1 MHVVVLVLL
10 FTTAL
15 AETNRSP
22 FDIVE
27 GESELVSGFNVE
39 TRSSTFTLIFI
50 AEYMSILFQS
60 ALLSYLLTHSFG
72 CLRLGLLV
80 FLSFTFIWVRGTLP
94 RFRYDQLM
102 ALCWKSFLP
111 FSLSYFCLVLLL
123 YSVFLSLKDKLY

>member
-1 MHVVVLVLL
+1 VLWGRSSFGFGMVHLVVLVLL
-10 FTTAL
+10 FASAL

-39 TRSSTFTLIFI
+39 TRSSLFTLIFI

-60 ALLSYLLTHSFG
+60 ALLSFLLTRSFG
-72 CLRLGLLV
+72 GMRLGLLV
-80 FLSFTFIWVRGTLP
+80 FVSFSFIWVRGTLP
-94 RFRYDQLM
+94 RYRYDQLM
-102 ALCWKSFLP
+102 SLCWKSFLP

-123 YSVFLSLKDKLY
+123 